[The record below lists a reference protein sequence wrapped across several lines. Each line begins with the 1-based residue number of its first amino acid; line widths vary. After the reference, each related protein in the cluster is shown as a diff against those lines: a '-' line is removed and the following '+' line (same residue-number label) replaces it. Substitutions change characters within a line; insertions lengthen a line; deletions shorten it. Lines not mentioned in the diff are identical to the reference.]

1 VGELDKAFKM
11 DNTHRRQASA
21 SGHRRRPSSISISH
35 SAIPLRTS
43 VTGLFESSPS
53 GFGSGSEEP
62 EGQDLPCFTA
72 TPPTGPPLPTIQAP
86 APTPAREDD
95 PVTPKNNDDSARAK
109 FTSFSFGSKP
119 SPQSDLSTPLTT
131 LRERETNR
139 SLNHSPRPSLSAP
152 GSLFM
157 NRLSTPQSRPPS
169 LLVTRP
175 TPLHDALGSAL
186 LSDTPPSPPTPARKR
201 HSHTRS
207 NSISMPNLKLGR
219 PQSYSVLSSSPSFP
233 SSPVSPDGLVPEPSS
248 SQARLANGRRLKFE
262 PSGRG
267 AEAEQLR
274 DESRRKALE
283 KLTGTGA
290 GQKSPTIPSP
300 AEADVA
306 EISLPSM
313 DDEEDVEASTS
324 TSFMAQAETERSGI
338 RSSFGQTSSFG
349 RHTSPDLSTHS
360 SPISPI
366 FTPST
371 WTSPPLNNAPVEQ
384 WSHGTVKSEREEY
397 LGLGVGLDSNALKRA
412 SMPSALGVLTEED
425 ESEEGTSR
433 AEISIDYD
441 SYSTGPVEKEEV
453 PVPPTPSR
461 LRELHLVSSSVHASP
476 AATTSRSEDTS
487 HALNRSLPESP
498 AKPLVSGRRPR
509 PLSGLGH
516 VAFGAPSASPST
528 NTVTTPKSASAL
540 LRRRSGG
547 SGSRGS
553 SISYRKDSTREEG
566 GSSTGSSREWS
577 FGRVTSPTALGY
589 GSPPPIS
596 SSAQFGNWPRPD
608 SMTRGYEGI
617 EELASPVQPPP
628 STRWSKCP
636 SSSTPTATIDRS
648 STDRYSS
655 SMTESSDF
663 SWRDSR
669 LELEMERDALRE
681 DAELWRSRCLNAEEH
696 LKAERNETAVLRER
710 VRKCESNP
718 SVT

>member
-1 VGELDKAFKM
+1 M
-11 DNTHRRQASA
+11 DTTHKRQASA
-21 SGHRRRPSSISISH
+21 GGHRRRPSSISISH
-35 SAIPLRTS
+35 AAAPLRTS
-43 VTGLFESSPS
+43 VTGLFDSSS
-53 GFGSGSEEP
+53 SAFGVGSGSGEP
-62 EGQDLPCFTA
+62 EGHDLPCFTA
-72 TPPTGPPLPTIQAP
+72 TPPNPPSTSSLATVPG
-86 APTPAREDD
+86 PTPIREHD
-95 PVTPKNNDDSARAK
+95 PVTPKNPDDDTARAK

-131 LRERETNR
+131 LRERGTNR
-139 SLNHSPRPSLSAP
+139 SPNHSPRPSLSAP

-157 NRLSTPQSRPPS
+157 NRLSTPVSRPPS

-175 TPLHDALGSAL
+175 TPLHDVLASAA

-219 PQSYSVLSSSPSFP
+219 PQSYSVLASSPSFP
-233 SSPVSPDGLVPEPSS
+233 SSPVSPDGLVPDSS
-248 SQARLANGRRLKFE
+248 TQARAGNGRKLKFE

-267 AEAEQLR
+267 AEAEQQR

-283 KLTGTGA
+283 KLTG
-290 GQKSPTIPSP
+290 QRSPTIPP
-300 AEADVA
+300 PLEAAVA

-313 DDEEDVEASTS
+313 DDEDESPASS
-324 TSFMAQAETERSGI
+324 SFMTQAEPERSGL

-349 RHTSPDLSTHS
+349 RHGSPDFSADS

-371 WTSPPLNNAPVEQ
+371 WTSPPLNNLPVEQ
-384 WSHGTVKSEREEY
+384 WSHGNARSEREEY
-397 LGLGVGLDSNALKRA
+397 LGLGVGLDTNALKRA

-425 ESEEGTSR
+425 ESEEGSSR

-441 SYSTGPVEKEEV
+441 SYSTGPVEKEET

-476 AATTSRSEDTS
+476 SRPEEPS
-487 HALNRSLPESP
+487 HALNRSLSEPP
-498 AKPLVSGRRPR
+498 VNPGPGRRPR

-516 VAFGAPSASPST
+516 AAFGAPPASPSS
-528 NTVTTPKSASAL
+528 NTATTPKSASAL
-540 LRRRSGG
+540 LRRRSAG

-566 GSSTGSSREWS
+566 GSSTGSSRESS
-577 FGRVTSPTALGY
+577 FGRMTSPTAAGY
-589 GSPPPIS
+589 GSPSPVS
-596 SSAQFGNWPRPD
+596 SPAQFANWPRPD
-608 SMTRGYEGI
+608 STTQGYEGI
-617 EELASPVQPPP
+617 EELASPVQP

-636 SSSTPTATIDRS
+636 SSSTPTATIDRG

-681 DAELWRSRCLNAEEH
+681 DAELWKSRCLNAEEH
-696 LKAERNETAVLRER
+696 LKAERGETTILRER
-710 VRKCESNP
+710 VRKRTS
-718 SVT
+718 TMA